1 MKTKLTIVAGV
12 VTALILAV
20 VTVKAQSNEPAV
32 KILPT
37 TEDGVIKVLY
47 AYSTDE
53 FVHVSFYNED
63 GALGSDYVKAGNF
76 PKGFFKKYDINN
88 IQGNTFWI
96 EVKAANL
103 TATYK
108 MTKSKK
114 GTFMPL
120 LEKTTY
126 NHEVIAANN

>member
-1 MKTKLTIVAGV
+1 MKTKLIILPGII
-12 VTALILAV
+12 TAFMTV

-37 TEDGVIKVLY
+37 TEEGIIKVLY

-53 FVHVSFYNED
+53 FVHVNFYNED
-63 GALGSDYVKAGNF
+63 GTIATDNVKARNF

-88 IQGNTFWI
+88 ITGNTFWI

-114 GTFMPL
+114 GTFVPL

>member
-1 MKTKLTIVAGV
+1 MKTKLTILAGI
-12 VTALILAV
+12 VTALL
-20 VTVKAQSNEPAV
+20 TVATVNAQSNEPAV

-37 TEDGVIKVLY
+37 AEEGIIKVLY
-47 AYSTDE
+47 AYNTDE
-53 FVHVSFYNED
+53 IVHVSFYNEEGEFATD
-63 GALGSDYVKAGNF
+63 NVKAREF
-76 PKGFFKKYDINN
+76 TKGFFKKYDINN
-88 IQGNTFWI
+88 ITGNTFWI

-108 MTKSKK
+108 MTKSAK
-114 GTFMPL
+114 GTFVPL